1 MVVHVNVRSLAR
13 VKDDRAPGLLPVST
27 LTWLWVAA
35 WASVLVAAA
44 ATLLAVA
51 GLRRAPDATA

>member
-1 MVVHVNVRSLAR
+1 MVAALFAIG
-13 VKDDRAPGLLPVST
+13 APGILPVST

-44 ATLLAVA
+44 ATLLAAA
-51 GLRRAPDATA
+51 GLRRVRRAQGLAA